1 MDAFELFYF
10 LILVILLLEVIDK
23 LRDIEAEMRKIERE
37 IEMREYYEADEDEY
51 SGAVI
56 PAKHPIDAGHNIDG
70 RILDVS
76 DSRPV
81 SNRLMQERD
90 Y

>member
-1 MDAFELFYF
+1 MDAFEF
-10 LILVILLLEVIDK
+10 LAYITVIGLLLMIEHRITELE
-23 LRDIEAEMRKIERE
+23 LRIRE
-37 IEMREYYEADEDEY
+37 IQLMMRLGGDYEADEDEY

-56 PAKHPIDAGHNIDG
+56 PANLPIDAGHNIDG